1 MKCDGNGLP
10 SGRGDVEKRGMSAMD
25 DLRETMARL
34 RAPDGCP
41 WDREQTHQSIC
52 DCLVE
57 EVAELLDAIDR
68 DDFPHM
74 REELGDL
81 LLHVVMHAQM
91 AAEAG
96 KFNFD
101 DVAREVNEKL
111 VRRHPH
117 VFGERKLNSAG
128 EVINQWEAI
137 KAAEKKNGPAAE
149 GLFKRLPPQL
159 SALLFAR
166 EAWKQIQKKHLPA
179 EGAVDGA
186 AVAALAA
193 GLDERAAGRKLFEL
207 AAACREANIDPE
219 SALRR
224 HTRAVMDEVEKSHA
238 RA

>member
-1 MKCDGNGLP
+1 
-10 SGRGDVEKRGMSAMD
+10 MSAID

-34 RAPDGCP
+34 RGPGGCP

-68 DDFPHM
+68 SDFPHM

-91 AAEAG
+91 ASEAG
-96 KFNFD
+96 HFNFD
-101 DVAREVNEKL
+101 DVAREINDKL
-111 VRRHPH
+111 IRRHPH
-117 VFGERKLNSAG
+117 VFGDMNLPTTEAVL
-128 EVINQWEAI
+128 NQWDAI
-137 KAAEKKNGPAAE
+137 KAAEKKNGPAEE

-166 EAWKQIQKKHLPA
+166 EVFKQIEKKSLPA
-179 EGAVDGA
+179 EGVVDKLAIA
-186 AVAALAA
+186 ANAK
-193 GLDERAAGRKLFEL
+193 GLDEKTAGRKLFEL
-207 AAACREANIDPE
+207 AAACRQAGIDPE

-224 HTRAVMDEVEKSHA
+224 HTSGVVDAVEQKSHVPA
-238 RA
+238 T

>member
-1 MKCDGNGLP
+1 MA
-10 SGRGDVEKRGMSAMD
+10 VQMSAID
-25 DLRETMARL
+25 DLRKTMAKL

-68 DDFPHM
+68 NDFPHM

-81 LLHVVMHAQM
+81 LLHVVMHAQL
-91 AAEAG
+91 ASEAG
-96 KFNFD
+96 QFDFD
-101 DVAREVNEKL
+101 DVAREINDKL
-111 VRRHPH
+111 IRRHPH
-117 VFGERKLNSAG
+117 VFGTLNLPNTEA
-128 EVINQWEAI
+128 VLNQWDAI

-166 EAWKQIQKKHLPA
+166 EVFKQVEKKKLPA

-186 AVAALAA
+186 AVAAQAK
-193 GLDERAAGRKLFEL
+193 GLDEQSAGKKLFEL
-207 AAACREANIDPE
+207 AAACRQAGIDPE

-224 HTRAVMDEVEKSHA
+224 HARLVMDEVEQKAQTPA
-238 RA
+238 R